1 MLSSLTIMGMRKVTN
16 LEESPEYEK
25 ETLELIESS
34 LGYKKNNQFSIDFY
48 PLFNKDNFKNC
59 FILLEDKKVIGH
71 IGCLNKKFELLTE
84 HSINMYGGIAI
95 HTDFRGKGLFTDFF
109 HEALKSSPKAALHFL
124 WSEQLELYEKFGFYP
139 CVELIH
145 YDRTD
150 SVSSHRWS
158 QTKLKDISQKDLNQ
172 IKDLY
177 TSIEE
182 IRLLRDDKHWT
193 ALSKISYIK
202 REGEKILNYFFMHKG
217 QDLKDII
224 HEYGVID
231 EQELSELIS
240 FGHLWSPFKGD
251 AELSHQIL
259 FGSVVRV
266 GDSKLFNYFLNEY
279 AGAELISSNE
289 DEITVRLDSEEFTL
303 SQKDL
308 LPGILGPGKF
318 KEFET
323 QDLFISGLDSI

>member
-1 MLSSLTIMGMRKVTN
+1 MGMRKVTN

-34 LGYKKNNQFSIDFY
+34 LGYDKNNQFSIDFY
-48 PLFNKDNFKNC
+48 PLFNKDNLKNC

-71 IGCLNKKFELLTE
+71 IGCLNRKFDLLTE
-84 HSINMYGGIAI
+84 HPINMYGGIAI
-95 HTDFRGKGLFTDFF
+95 HKDFRGKGLFTDFF
-109 HEALKSSPKAALHFL
+109 HKVLNSSSKAALHFL
-124 WSEQLELYEKFGFYP
+124 WSEQLELYEKFNFYP

-145 YDRTD
+145 YNKID
-150 SVSSHRWS
+150 SPSSHQWD
-158 QTKLKDISQKDLNQ
+158 QTKLKDINQKDLNQ

-177 TSIEE
+177 TLNEE

-193 ALSKISYIK
+193 ELSKISSSDLYLK
-202 REGEKILNYFFMHKG
+202 REGEKILNYFFMNKG
-217 QDLKDII
+217 QDLKGII
-224 HEYGVID
+224 HEYGIIN
-231 EQELSELIS
+231 EHELSELIS
-240 FGHLWSPFKGD
+240 FGHLWSPYKGD

-259 FGSVVRV
+259 FGSVARL

-279 AGAELISSNE
+279 AGAEFISSTE
-289 DEITVRLDSEEFTL
+289 DEITVKLDSEEFTL
-303 SQKDL
+303 SQKDF